1 MNYDTLKSSQ
11 KEAIKILE
19 NSYKNNRLSHAYI
32 FEGEAGTKK
41 FDTALFFASML
52 LCLSEEEKPCGS
64 CHNCRRINHLTHP
77 NIYIIKPS
85 KRQIVKED
93 IRLLQEEFNKTAIEE
108 GAKIY
113 IIEQAD
119 TMNQYAANA
128 LLKFLEEP
136 HPNIYA
142 ILLTSD
148 AKQLLSTIR
157 SRSQLVHFHNLP
169 SKAIY
174 TALIEDGYEEQ
185 LARLASA
192 KTFTITEAQSFL
204 SLPNLYELLDLVY
217 VMYEHFTRE
226 KSLVIAFQE
235 ESLSLLRSTEDYLV
249 FIDLMIYY
257 QKDLIYGKMKHYKK
271 MIFKDQQLIME
282 AIIPYKTK
290 AMLLEELELMLALK
304 NKLTQYI
311 NERLA
316 FDNLMLALE
325 RRIEREE

>member
-1 MNYDTLKSSQ
+1 MNYDTLRSSQ

-41 FDTALFFASML
+41 FDTALFFASLL
-52 LCLSEEEKPCGS
+52 LCQSETNKPCGS

-77 NIYIIKPS
+77 NIYTIKPS

-108 GAKIY
+108 GSKIY

-119 TMNQYAANA
+119 TMNAYASNA

-148 AKQLLSTIR
+148 AKQLLTTIR
-157 SRSQLVHFHNLP
+157 SRSQLIHFNNLP

-192 KTFTITEAQSFL
+192 KTSTITEAQAFL
-204 SLPNLYELLDLVY
+204 SMPNLFELLDLVY
-217 VMYEHFTRE
+217 VMYEHLANG

-235 ESLSLLRSTEDYLV
+235 EAQSLLRSTEDYIAL
-249 FIDLMIYY
+249 IDLMIYY
-257 QKDLIYGKMKHYKK
+257 QKDIIYGKMNHYKK
-271 MIFKDQQLIME
+271 MIFKDQH
-282 AIIPYKTK
+282 AIIESIIPFKSK
-290 AMLLEELELMLALK
+290 AMLLEELELMLVLK